1 MQADKG
7 FTGVEHVLFYTDKP
21 VYLFSLGFTSYKT
34 EKALYGMELQ
44 VQLYMKNKNIK
55 AKKHL
60 GKLIKKR

>member
-7 FTGVEHVLFYTDKP
+7 FTGVEDVLFYTDKP

-44 VQLYMKNKNIK
+44 VQLYEK
-55 AKKHL
+55 
-60 GKLIKKR
+60 